1 VQKGSQARLTSVSKS
16 VLLGSGTYA
25 TVWLGRFQGK
35 SCAVK
40 EAKADAAKPLDNE
53 LQVFSLESLS
63 HPNVV
68 SVMGFWDD
76 PSKPG
81 GPPCIVMEYCEMSL
95 PEYLR
100 ENKGALKR
108 SHGSSSA
115 TEIKIQI
122 LLQVVRALI
131 YLHQQDVLHGDLRTS
146 NVLIQRESMECD
158 VPLVKI
164 ADYGFCQRVDPRTK
178 ARRANIM
185 CEVDFL
191 PPEMLCD
198 SSSVL
203 KNATLTPQ
211 VDVFMFGD
219 VALETVTLEPV
230 SRVGKVSES
239 KSGPGERV
247 ILSEVERRTASFRK
261 ITQLGDK
268 DAFIQL
274 ISSCLAEKPEQR
286 LSTPDI
292 EDMLQSHLSYYQ
304 ENPNAGERQDKAVS
318 PGLGFLYHARTTD

>member
-1 VQKGSQARLTSVSKS
+1 M
-16 VLLGSGTYA
+16 
-25 TVWLGRFQGK
+25 
-35 SCAVK
+35 K
-40 EAKADAAKPLDNE
+40 EARADVDKPLDKDLE
-53 LQVFSLESLS
+53 IFSLENLS

-122 LLQVVRALI
+122 LLQVVRGLI
-131 YLHQQDVLHGDLRTS
+131 YLHQQDVLHGDLRSS
-146 NVLIQRESMECD
+146 NVLIQRESKESD
-158 VPLVKI
+158 VPSVKVG
-164 ADYGFCQRVDPRTK
+164 DYGFCQHVDPHTK
-178 ARRANIM
+178 ARRARIM

-219 VALETVTLEPV
+219 VAHTY
-230 SRVGKVSES
+230 KM
-239 KSGPGERV
+239 K
-247 ILSEVERRTASFRK
+247 K
-261 ITQLGDK
+261 QLGAMEVSTACTSNVCVSDISDLLFFLRMDRK
-268 DAFIQL
+268 LQCKLIKMYRRRPKSWLQL
-274 ISSCLAEKPEQR
+274 NL
-286 LSTPDI
+286 
-292 EDMLQSHLSYYQ
+292 LQSVWQ
-304 ENPNAGERQDKAVS
+304 PQ
-318 PGLGFLYHARTTD
+318 

>member
-1 VQKGSQARLTSVSKS
+1 MQKGSQARLASVSKS

-81 GPPCIVMEYCEMSL
+81 GPPCIVMEHCKMSL

-146 NVLIQRESMECD
+146 NVLIQRESMESD
-158 VPLVKI
+158 VPSVKVG
-164 ADYGFCQRVDPRTK
+164 DYGFCQHVDPHTK

-230 SRVGKVSES
+230 VRVGKVSES
-239 KSGPGERV
+239 KCGPGERL
-247 ILSEVERRTASFRK
+247 ILTEVERRTESFRK
-261 ITQLGDK
+261 IGQLGDK
-268 DAFIQL
+268 DAFIRL
-274 ISSCLAEKPEQR
+274 ISLSLAEKPEQR
-286 LSTPDI
+286 LSTTDI
-292 EDMLQSHLSYYQ
+292 EDMLQSHLSYYK
-304 ENPNAGERQDKAVS
+304 EKPNAGERQDKAVS
-318 PGLGFLYHARTTD
+318 PGLGYLYHARTTD